1 MKKHLYRYVAPLSA
15 LLLLAAT
22 PNDFPDM
29 HHLPSHPGLP
39 DPLIRLDGSR
49 VTTAE
54 GWKNSRRAELK
65 ALFEHYMY
73 GKSPDTPD
81 AVLGAVQRED
91 RQAIGGKATLRE
103 VSIGFGPE
111 GTPEIHLLLVVP
123 NHRKGPV
130 PVFLGLNFHGNHTV
144 LSDPAIALP
153 TAWMPD
159 KALGSQ
165 DNHATNAGRGSDVNV
180 WSIEDS
186 IDQGYAV
193 GTFYCGDVA
202 PDHPGRLDG
211 VFPHYPKPGP
221 NDWGAVAAWAWGLSR
236 AVDILLVNDTEIGI
250 DKTKIAVV
258 GHSRLGKA
266 AILAAA
272 FDERI
277 ALVIAH
283 QAGCGGTA
291 PSRGTIGESV
301 KQINDRFPHWFC
313 DEFKTFN
320 DRTDRLPFDQNGL
333 IALVAPRPVLLTNA
347 VDDQWANPS
356 GQFEA
361 LLAADPVYR
370 LLGSEGLGAKR
381 IPEVGVLVDTRLGY
395 HIRPGKH
402 SMGREDWQVFRK
414 FADTHFGRSA
424 SR

>member
-186 IDQGYAV
+186 I
-193 GTFYCGDVA
+193 
-202 PDHPGRLDG
+202 G
-211 VFPHYPKPGP
+211 VMP
-221 NDWGAVAAWAWGLSR
+221 S
-236 AVDILLVNDTEIGI
+236 
-250 DKTKIAVV
+250 
-258 GHSRLGKA
+258 
-266 AILAAA
+266 
-272 FDERI
+272 
-277 ALVIAH
+277 
-283 QAGCGGTA
+283 A
-291 PSRGTIGESV
+291 PSIAATSPPITRAGSMGSFRTIPSPDRTIGERSRRGPGV
-301 KQINDRFPHWFC
+301 SP
-313 DEFKTFN
+313 E
-320 DRTDRLPFDQNGL
+320 
-333 IALVAPRPVLLTNA
+333 
-347 VDDQWANPS
+347 PS
-356 GQFEA
+356 I
-361 LLAADPVYR
+361 
-370 LLGSEGLGAKR
+370 SC
-381 IPEVGVLVDTRLGY
+381 
-395 HIRPGKH
+395 
-402 SMGREDWQVFRK
+402 S
-414 FADTHFGRSA
+414 
-424 SR
+424 